1 MTVSGT
7 SHGYSL
13 NGDDL
18 VMSCDYSGDIE
29 PTSILWYHDGSSNAL
44 TASTDILIVKG
55 SYNNNLQRSTLTIK
69 SPKPSS
75 DNGPYTCAVSVTGTT
90 TLNHVVSSSVRTASV
105 SDGNSASV
113 SQVTVTTSELVVTCV
128 VEGEVTPSF
137 VNWFKV
143 NGDTLRH
150 MAVKGENK
158 TNIFRVSLVSEQ
170 NAACQ
175 RKKRM

>member
-18 VMSCDYSGDIE
+18 VLSCDYSGDIE

-44 TASTDILIVKG
+44 TATTDILIVKG
-55 SYNNNLQRSTLTIK
+55 SYNNNLQQSTLTIK
-69 SPKPSS
+69 SPTSTN
-75 DNGPYTCAVSVTGTT
+75 NGPYTCAVSVTGAS
-90 TLNHVVSSSVRTASV
+90 TLNHVVSSSVRTARV
-105 SDGNSASV
+105 SDENGATI

-128 VEGEVTPSF
+128 VEGEVTPAF

-143 NGDTLRH
+143 NGDTLQPITEQ
-150 MAVKGENK
+150 GENK
-158 TNIFRVSLVSEQ
+158 ANICKVLLVFQ
-170 NAACQ
+170 
-175 RKKRM
+175 